1 MKERF
6 VGRDLECS
14 GGVEDGYAVT
24 FGVGDGS
31 ETGHAAAG
39 VELCAAPTG
48 SMNTV
53 YP

>member
-1 MKERF
+1 MGRF
-6 VGRDLECS
+6 VDGDVECLA
-14 GGVEDGYAVT
+14 GVKDGYAVT

-48 SMNTV
+48 PMNTV
-53 YP
+53 QL